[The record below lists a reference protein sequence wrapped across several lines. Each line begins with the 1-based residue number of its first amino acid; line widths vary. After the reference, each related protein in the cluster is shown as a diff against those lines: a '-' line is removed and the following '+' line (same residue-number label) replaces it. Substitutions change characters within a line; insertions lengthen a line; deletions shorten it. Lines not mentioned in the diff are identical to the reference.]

1 VLAHEKTKKNEVV
14 PFPQTVHKFNS
25 NWISDPN
32 IRAKTIKILED
43 IGLNLRGFGFGNGF
57 LDVTSKY
64 EQ

>member
-1 VLAHEKTKKNEVV
+1 MLAREKIKKNEVV

-25 NWISDPN
+25 NWINDPD

-43 IGLNLRGFGFGNGF
+43 IGLNLHAFVFGNGF
-57 LDVTSKY
+57 LDMTSKY